1 MQYQNK
7 QIGSAIIG
15 IMVLVIFVILFT
27 SLGKDNQVI
36 WPVIVIL
43 SVVIVLFHSLNI
55 QVNSNTINWSF
66 GPGFWKKS
74 IALNT
79 INAARKVKTKW
90 YYGLGIRYT
99 PSGWLYIVSG
109 TSAVELSLNDGSK
122 VSLGTDDPDNLLK
135 AIEKNCQ
142 IEK

>member
-15 IMVLVIFVILFT
+15 IMVLSIFCILFIGRGND
-27 SLGKDNQVI
+27 SQMI

-43 SVVIVLFHSLNI
+43 SVVIFLFHSLNI

-74 IALNT
+74 IALNSIST
-79 INAARKVKTKW
+79 VRKIKTKW

-109 TSAVELSLNDGSK
+109 TTAVELGLKDGSK
-122 VSLGTDDPDNLLK
+122 VNLGTDDPDNLIK
-135 AIEKNCQ
+135 VIEKV
-142 IEK
+142 IE